1 VTQQEHAKHERTV
14 MEFAAKCPEMRAD
27 DSYGLQRW
35 RCVMSEESNQSRGW
49 CEEPESATS
58 PSAPAGHQ
66 GGGRRHGAGELSD
79 PTRVTAQFTIVNGR
93 GLHVRAAAK
102 LVLVAS
108 RFPCDVVVRRDGVS
122 ATAKSVME
130 ILLLRAFRGTTVEV
144 VAAGHGARDC
154 VDAIGELVRGGFG
167 DPG

>member
-1 VTQQEHAKHERTV
+1 
-14 MEFAAKCPEMRAD
+14 
-27 DSYGLQRW
+27 
-35 RCVMSEESNQSRGW
+35 MSEESNQSRGW
-49 CEEPESATS
+49 YEASDSPTS
-58 PSAPAGHQ
+58 PSAPSEGLGVEPH
-66 GGGRRHGAGELSD
+66 HDPTEFSD

-108 RFPCDVVVRRDGVS
+108 RFPCDVVVRHDGVS

-130 ILLLRAFRGTTVEV
+130 MLLLRAFRGTTVEV
-144 VAAGHGARDC
+144 VASGQGARDC
-154 VDAIGELVRGGFG
+154 VNAIGELVRGGFG